1 MKHIWQGVF
10 PAITTQMHKD
20 GSLDLDATAAHA
32 EVLIKSGVNGMIFLG
47 SLGENQ
53 PMTGE
58 EKRRVIE
65 VMVKTVNGRIPVLS
79 GVAESSTAEAVR
91 YVHDVERLGADG
103 VMLMPAMLY
112 KGDPEETLTHFRT
125 VAKST
130 GLPIMIYNNPISY
143 ANDITPELFA
153 QLASQKNFV
162 ALKESSG
169 DVRRITDLHN
179 TVGDRYAIFTGVDN
193 LALEA
198 SILGI
203 DGWVAGSGIA
213 FPTENQYF
221 WELTRRGEW
230 DKARE
235 IYRWFTP
242 LLHLDVSTKFVQY
255 IKLAVQECGLGKEWV
270 RAPRLILKGEERKRV
285 LKIIHDGIAKRPK
298 IPKNWKPNAGK

>member
-1 MKHIWQGVF
+1 MKPYWSGVF

-32 EVLIKSGVNGMIFLG
+32 EVLINSGVKGLIFLG

-65 VMVKTVNGRIPVLS
+65 AMVKAVNGRVPVLS
-79 GVAESSTAEAVR
+79 GVAETSTAEAVR
-91 YVHDVERLGADG
+91 YTRDVEKLGADG
-103 VMLMPAMLY
+103 VMLMPGMLY
-112 KGDPEETLTHFRT
+112 KGDPDETLTHFRT

-153 QLASQKNFV
+153 KLAEQKNFV

-213 FPTENQYF
+213 FPNENQYF
-221 WELTRRGEW
+221 WELTRAGKW
-230 DKARE
+230 DEART

-270 RAPRLILKGEERKRV
+270 RAPRLVLKGEERKRV
-285 LKIIHDGIAKRPK
+285 LKIIHEGIEKRPK
-298 IPKNWKPNAGK
+298 LPKRK